1 MFPVFDERFFDKRV
15 SLVHCILLKF
25 TPVNCSV
32 EERFTWR
39 TTKRLDLCIIVA
51 HKTHMVP
58 VKQLFNN
65 VFVFVQTLSNEFTF
79 EFATLCTIFVY

>member
-1 MFPVFDERFFDKRV
+1 MD
-15 SLVHCILLKF
+15 H
-25 TPVNCSV
+25 
-32 EERFTWR
+32 
-39 TTKRLDLCIIVA
+39 CIIVA

-79 EFATLCTIFVY
+79 EFATLCRISVY